1 MDRHVSEEVKSVSE
15 DIKRQLRADAR
26 RNEQQLLTAARDL
39 FIERGAQVPLE
50 DIAAS
55 AGVGIATLYRRF
67 GNRRGLARAVA
78 LAALEQTH
86 AAAKWAHASNED
98 PFDALAA
105 YMHAVLDLRTSAVM
119 PELLDQL
126 AVDDPQRLEISAAI
140 NSILEELINDARHE
154 GVIRDEIRFAD
165 IGLLMVRLS
174 RPLIGLKAELQLP
187 YAHRHLDLVLAGM
200 RPGELPLSGPR
211 LTLQELRDA
220 RG

>member
-1 MDRHVSEEVKSVSE
+1 MSREESDLVTE
-15 DIKRQLRADAR
+15 DIKRQMRADAR
-26 RNEQQLLTAARDL
+26 RNEQQLLFAARDL

-50 DIAAS
+50 DIAGA
-55 AGVGIATLYRRF
+55 ARVGIATLYRRF
-67 GNRRGLARAVA
+67 GDRRGLARAVA

-86 AAAKWAHASNED
+86 AAARSARDSYED
-98 PFDALAA
+98 PLAALAA

-126 AVDDPQRLEISAAI
+126 AEDDLQRLEISAAI
-140 NSILEELINDARHE
+140 NSIIEELINDARRE
-154 GVIRDEIRFAD
+154 GLIRDELRFAD
-165 IGLLMVRLS
+165 IGLLLVRLS

-200 RPGELPLSGPR
+200 RPAEPALSGPR
-211 LTLQELRDA
+211 LSLQELREA

>member
-1 MDRHVSEEVKSVSE
+1 MSVKKVRSVSE

-50 DIAAS
+50 DIAAA

-67 GNRRGLARAVA
+67 GDRRGLARAVA
-78 LAALEQTH
+78 LASLEQTH
-86 AAAKWAHASNED
+86 AAARSARISHED
-98 PFDALAA
+98 PFAALAV

-126 AVDDPQRLEISAAI
+126 AEDDPQRLELSAAI
-140 NSILEELINDARHE
+140 NSIIEELINDARHE
-154 GVIRDEIRFAD
+154 GVIRDELRFAD
-165 IGLLMVRLS
+165 IGLLLVRLS

-200 RPGELPLSGPR
+200 RPGKLPLSGPR
-211 LTLQELRDA
+211 LTQQELRNA
-220 RG
+220 RD

>member
-1 MDRHVSEEVKSVSE
+1 VTTA

-26 RNEQQLLTAARDL
+26 RNEQQLLLAARDL

-50 DIAAS
+50 DIAAA

-67 GNRRGLARAVA
+67 GDRWGLARAVA
-78 LAALEQTH
+78 LAALEQTQ
-86 AAAKWAHASNED
+86 AAARSARNSHQD
-98 PFDALAA
+98 PLAALTA

-126 AVDDPQRLEISAAI
+126 AEDDPQRLEISSAI
-140 NSILEELINDARHE
+140 NSIIEELINDARHQ
-154 GVIRDEIRFAD
+154 GLIRDELRFAD
-165 IGLLMVRLS
+165 IGLLLVRLS
-174 RPLIGLKAELQLP
+174 RPLIGLKDELQLP

-200 RPGELPLSGPR
+200 RPGEPPLSGPR
-211 LTLQELRDA
+211 FTLRELRGA

>member
-1 MDRHVSEEVKSVSE
+1 MTTE

-26 RNEQQLLTAARDL
+26 RNEQQLLLAARDL

-50 DIAAS
+50 DIAAA

-67 GNRRGLARAVA
+67 GDRWGLARAVA
-78 LAALEQTH
+78 LAALEQTQ
-86 AAAKWAHASNED
+86 AAARSARNSHPQD
-98 PFDALAA
+98 PLAALTA

-126 AVDDPQRLEISAAI
+126 AEDDPQRLEISSVI
-140 NSILEELINDARHE
+140 NSIIEELINDARHQ
-154 GVIRDEIRFAD
+154 GLIRDELRFAD
-165 IGLLMVRLS
+165 IGLLLVRLS
-174 RPLIGLKAELQLP
+174 RPLIGLKDELQLP

-200 RPGELPLSGPR
+200 RPGEPPLSGPR
-211 LTLQELRDA
+211 FTLRELRGA

>member
-1 MDRHVSEEVKSVSE
+1 MSREESDLVTE

-26 RNEQQLLTAARDL
+26 RNEQQLLVAARDL
-39 FIERGAQVPLE
+39 FVERGAQVPLE
-50 DIAAS
+50 DIAGA
-55 AGVGIATLYRRF
+55 ARVGIATLYRRF
-67 GNRRGLARAVA
+67 SDRRGLARAVA

-86 AAAKWAHASNED
+86 AAARSARGSHED
-98 PFDALAA
+98 PLAALAA

-126 AVDDPQRLEISAAI
+126 TEDDLQRLEISAAI
-140 NSILEELINDARHE
+140 NSIIEELINDARRE
-154 GVIRDEIRFAD
+154 GLIRDELRFAD
-165 IGLLMVRLS
+165 IGLLLVRLS

-200 RPGELPLSGPR
+200 RPAEPALSGPR
-211 LTLQELRDA
+211 LSLQELREA

>member
-1 MDRHVSEEVKSVSE
+1 MSREESDLVTE
-15 DIKRQLRADAR
+15 EFKRQLRADAR
-26 RNEQQLLTAARDL
+26 RNEQQLLVAARDL
-39 FIERGAQVPLE
+39 FIERGAQIPLE
-50 DIAAS
+50 DIAGA

-67 GNRRGLARAVA
+67 GDRRGLARAVA

-86 AAAKWAHASNED
+86 AAARSARESHED
-98 PFDALAA
+98 PQAALAA

-126 AVDDPQRLEISAAI
+126 AEDDPQRLEISATI
-140 NSILEELINDARHE
+140 NSIIEELINEARHKRL
-154 GVIRDEIRFAD
+154 IRDELRFSD
-165 IGLLMVRLS
+165 IGLLLVRLS

-200 RPGELPLSGPR
+200 RPGEPPLSGPR

-220 RG
+220 RR